1 MYVQKRMCMNRD
13 IFNCHSSP
21 VTNHVC
27 KFFPPNSG
35 NISDRYSFAHKP
47 LGIEYR
53 NYATVDIKIEPS
65 AVAVRAK
72 LVGGRVRRRVR
83 LRLLKSSPSRRK
95 FADFNNLCLQNDYL
109 AFQHF
114 LPIVPYSTRTT
125 NKNIIHI
132 VVPLPSIIYA
142 KSNVCKFCLFNNQNA
157 LDQQTTLIF
166 RYTRKKAS
174 IPL

>member
-1 MYVQKRMCMNRD
+1 
-13 IFNCHSSP
+13 

-72 LVGGRVRRRVR
+72 LVPIPTDVFREGEFDEEYD
-83 LRLLKSSPSRRK
+83 S
-95 FADFNNLCLQNDYL
+95 DY
-109 AFQHF
+109 
-114 LPIVPYSTRTT
+114 
-125 NKNIIHI
+125 
-132 VVPLPSIIYA
+132 
-142 KSNVCKFCLFNNQNA
+142 
-157 LDQQTTLIF
+157 
-166 RYTRKKAS
+166 
-174 IPL
+174 